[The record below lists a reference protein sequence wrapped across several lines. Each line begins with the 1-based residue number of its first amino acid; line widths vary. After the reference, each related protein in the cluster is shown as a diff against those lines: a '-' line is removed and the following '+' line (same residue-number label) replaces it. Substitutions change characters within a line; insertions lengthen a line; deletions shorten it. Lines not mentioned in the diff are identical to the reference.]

1 MKSLTTLFN
10 EKIGIKTVMN
20 EQDEKEYL
28 DERAGIRMYSG
39 NMPESIAIDE
49 AKKDLQ
55 RFKERL
61 DCEKT

>member
-49 AKKDLQ
+49 AKKDLK
-55 RFKERL
+55 RFKEHL
-61 DCEKT
+61 